1 MVEQGSPVVDSR
13 DPALLLAAENLQV
26 AYGAIQVVWDVNLK
40 LNCGDVV
47 SIIGANG
54 AGKTT
59 TLKVLAGLLPVRKGR
74 ITFNGCDVTYEPAYQ
89 RVLHHLCLV
98 PEGRELW
105 PRMTVEE
112 NLLMGAYS
120 RPLRPKAQQNLERIY
135 QMFPRLAERRR
146 QACGTLSGGEQQM
159 CAIGRGLMAEPRLLL
174 LDEPSL
180 GLSPILVEQV
190 FEIIR
195 RIAAEDVSILLAAQT
210 ANDVLEVSESAYVME
225 GGRIVLEGPSEE
237 LRASDHVRRVY
248 LGVAD

>member
-1 MVEQGSPVVDSR
+1 VEQGSPVADSR

-59 TLKVLAGLLPVRKGR
+59 TLK
-74 ITFNGCDVTYEPAYQ
+74 GCDVTYEPAYQ

-195 RIAAEDVSILLAAQT
+195 RVAAEGVSILLAAQT
-210 ANDVLEVSESAYVME
+210 ANDALEVSRFAYVME
-225 GGRIVLEGPSEE
+225 AGRIVLEGPSEE

>member
-1 MVEQGSPVVDSR
+1 LADDRAQTDSR
-13 DPALLLAAENLQV
+13 DPALLLATENLQV
-26 AYGAIQVVWDVNLK
+26 AYGAIQVVWDVNLR
-40 LNCGDVV
+40 LHSGEVV
-47 SIIGANG
+47 GMIGPNG

-59 TLKVLAGLLPVRKGR
+59 TLKALAGLVPVRDGR
-74 ITFNGCDVTYEPAYQ
+74 IIFNRCDVTFEPAHR

-120 RPLRPKAQQNLERIY
+120 RPLRPKAQQNLDRIY